1 MGIISHIAKNW
12 DDRKISLRF
21 YDAISRLSR
30 VEKEADLPTTHF
42 ALIPFDS
49 TPDDIEDGI
58 VLHFRGSSPD
68 LTDRALAGLLMMK
81 ADVDTQHMSH
91 VDVSARRAL
100 QLSLCSVSQEDAT
113 LKKWIEDG
121 AQKSAPN
128 LEEFRAISESIT
140 PILDDAG
147 TFPVVQLFEESRDTP
162 HPSDYILQTLRD
174 WVPKPHGFT
183 GLPLAEESR
192 QRLLGRPQEV
202 IASPEWQSVFQ
213 SRGKIDPSQLTSIFS
228 VLMALVLRQEG
239 NTIDEYARIST
250 EIRVMHPQI
259 GIKRFVPTS
268 TVAVE
273 FSILKRLGWVNI
285 KNRRIYLSDKARKM
299 IA

>member
-1 MGIISHIAKNW
+1 LGLMSRIVKNW

-30 VEKEADLPTTHF
+30 VEMEADLPTTHF

-91 VDVSARRAL
+91 VSVSTRRAL
-100 QLSLCSVSQEDAT
+100 QLSLCAASQEDAT
-113 LKKWIEDG
+113 LKKWIQNG
-121 AQKSAPN
+121 AEKSAPN
-128 LEEFRAISESIT
+128 PEEFRAVSESIAPVIADT
-140 PILDDAG
+140 G
-147 TFPVVQLFEESRDTP
+147 SFPVVQLFEESKDVP

-174 WVPKPHGFT
+174 WVPKPHGIT
-183 GLPLAEESR
+183 GIPLAEESR
-192 QRLLGRPQEV
+192 QRLIGRPEEV
-202 IASPEWQSVFQ
+202 IASPEWRSVFE
-213 SRGKIDPSQLTSIFS
+213 SRGSIDPSQLTSIFS
-228 VLMALVLRQEG
+228 VLMALVLRQQG
-239 NTIDEYARIST
+239 NTIDEYARISN
-250 EIRVMHPQI
+250 EIRVMNPQI
-259 GIKRFVPTS
+259 GIKRVVPTS

-273 FSILKRLGWVNI
+273 FSILKRHGWVNI
-285 KNRRIYLSDKARKM
+285 KNRRIYLSDKARKLLG
-299 IA
+299 